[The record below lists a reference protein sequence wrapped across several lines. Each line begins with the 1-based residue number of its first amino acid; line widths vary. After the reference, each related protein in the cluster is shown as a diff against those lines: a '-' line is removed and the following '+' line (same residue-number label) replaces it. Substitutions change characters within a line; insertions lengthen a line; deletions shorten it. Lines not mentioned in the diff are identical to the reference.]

1 MKTIFAIFLLGIGTA
16 SAETSKLPPLNQY
29 VLWAVNQMPK
39 GGGYLASKKAIVNL
53 QNGVALSDQGISTKP
68 KVASPS
74 FCSGA
79 TYCVFLKVIDKLIE
93 NGSLKMTGKQRWE
106 FLKIDE
112 VPDGHGIWGRWNAN
126 GPGTAK
132 LFAELKC
139 GKNFTSYD
147 HALPGDFMKIWWTEE
162 IGGKERGH
170 LVVYLGAMMKNG
182 KKHIRFWSSNIPGG
196 YGEKVVPRTNIKHVL
211 FSRFENHR
219 QLAKAGSLPEK
230 NRFLEDMLR
239 KSFTW
244 KQVARECG
252 VHATPGG

>member
-1 MKTIFAIFLLGIGTA
+1 
-16 SAETSKLPPLNQY
+16 
-29 VLWAVNQMPK
+29 MPQ

-79 TYCVFLKVIDKLIE
+79 TYLVFLKVINKLIE
-93 NGSLKMTGKQRWE
+93 NGSLKMTGRQRWE

-112 VPDGHGIWGRWNAN
+112 VPDGYGIWGRWNAN

-196 YGEKVVPRTNIKHVL
+196 YGEKVVALTDIKHVL

-244 KQVARECG
+244 KQVAKECR
-252 VHATPGG
+252 VHTTPGG

>member
-1 MKTIFAIFLLGIGTA
+1 MKTIFAIFLLGIGIL
-16 SAETSKLPPLNQY
+16 SAENTKLPPLNQY
-29 VLWAVNQMPK
+29 VLWAVNQMPN
-39 GGGYLASKKAIVNL
+39 GGGYLASKKAILSL
-53 QNGVALSDQGISTKP
+53 QKGVALSDQGIEIKP

-79 TYCVFLKVIDKLIE
+79 TYFVFLKVVDKLIE
-93 NGSLKMTGKQRWE
+93 NGSLNLTGKQRWE

-112 VPDGHGIWGRWNAN
+112 VPDGHGVWGRWNAN
-126 GPGTAK
+126 GPGTAM
-132 LFAELKC
+132 LFTELKC

-170 LVVYLGAMMKNG
+170 LVVYLGAIMKNG

-196 YGEKVVPRTNIKHVL
+196 YGEKVVPRTDIKHVL

-219 QLAKAGSLPEK
+219 QLAKAGSLPEN

-239 KSFTW
+239 KSFAW
-244 KQVARECG
+244 KQVAKECR
-252 VHATPGG
+252 VHATPDG

>member
-1 MKTIFAIFLLGIGTA
+1 
-16 SAETSKLPPLNQY
+16 
-29 VLWAVNQMPK
+29 MPQ

-79 TYCVFLKVIDKLIE
+79 TYLVFLKVINKLIE

-106 FLKIDE
+106 FLTIDE
-112 VPDGHGIWGRWNAN
+112 VPDGYGIWGRWNAN

-196 YGEKVVPRTNIKHVL
+196 YGEKVVALTDIKHVL

-244 KQVARECG
+244 KQVAKECR
-252 VHATPGG
+252 VHTTPGG

>member
-1 MKTIFAIFLLGIGTA
+1 MKTIFALFLLGIGIA

-29 VLWAVNQMPK
+29 VLWAVNQMPQ

-79 TYCVFLKVIDKLIE
+79 TYLVFLKVINKLIE

-182 KKHIRFWSSNIPGG
+182 KEA
-196 YGEKVVPRTNIKHVL
+196 Y
-211 FSRFENHR
+211 
-219 QLAKAGSLPEK
+219 
-230 NRFLEDMLR
+230 
-239 KSFTW
+239 
-244 KQVARECG
+244 
-252 VHATPGG
+252 

>member
-1 MKTIFAIFLLGIGTA
+1 MKTIFALFLLGIGIA

-29 VLWAVNQMPK
+29 VLWAVNQIPQ

-79 TYCVFLKVIDKLIE
+79 TYLVFLKVINKLIE

-106 FLKIDE
+106 FLTIDE
-112 VPDGHGIWGRWNAN
+112 VPDGYGIWGRWNAN

-196 YGEKVVPRTNIKHVL
+196 YGEKVVALTDIKHVL

-244 KQVARECG
+244 KQVAKECR
-252 VHATPGG
+252 VHTTPGG